1 MEAYQ
6 VRELLESQRQ
16 SLIDMFEK
24 ERYELLDKYIR
35 MKMKYHELKADRD
48 ILSRRYNEL
57 VKDGIE
63 AETKK

>member
-1 MEAYQ
+1 MDAQQ

-35 MKMKYHELKADRD
+35 MKMRYDEMKADRD
-48 ILSRRYNEL
+48 ILSRRYNDL

-63 AETKK
+63 A